1 MNESVLRISAL
12 LGEKYYK
19 VTHQSGLD
27 IYVCPKDVSTAF
39 AAVAVQYGGAYRDYR
54 IGADGEYV
62 HIPDGTAHFLEHK
75 MFERE
80 EGVDAF
86 DYFAQTGADANAFT
100 SSLTTCYLF
109 SCTESFEESLSIL
122 LDMVVH
128 PHFTDE
134 SVEREKEII
143 SQEIKMSEDQPS
155 DALYYGLMN
164 ALYRKNNQRIRVAG
178 TVQSISAI
186 TADTLRQTHS
196 AFYNLHNMALF
207 VCGNVTPESVIH
219 VANQVLPSMEAN
231 PVEVLRETEPELP
244 VSKRFSCEMQVSKPL
259 FSIGVK
265 DIAISDDPRERMKKQ
280 CIMDILNDVLFS
292 RASEF
297 RSELYESGLISPSLS
312 YGFTHCLEIS
322 HNVLSGESADPEAV
336 YRKYVTYITQ
346 MQKDGVDPASFERCR
361 RVLYANCVSSFDD
374 AAEICHNMM
383 DTILDGEDP
392 LDEPQ
397 IIASI
402 TVEDA
407 NRVLRELFNEDRT
420 AMAVV
425 YPCNNNK

>member
-1 MNESVLRISAL
+1 MNESLLRISPL
-12 LGEKYYK
+12 LNEKYYK
-19 VTHQSGLD
+19 ITHKSGLN

-39 AAVAVQYGGAYRDYR
+39 AAVAVQYGGAVCDYR
-54 IGADGEYV
+54 LSSDEEYI

-75 MFERE
+75 MFEQE
-80 EGVDAF
+80 GGVDAF

-109 SCTESFEESLSIL
+109 SCTESFEDSLTIL
-122 LDMVVH
+122 LDMVTH

-134 SVEREKEII
+134 SVEREKVII
-143 SQEIKMSEDQPS
+143 SQEIKMCEDQPG

-164 ALYRKNNQRIRVAG
+164 ALYHKNNQRIRVAG
-178 TVQSISAI
+178 TVDSISGI
-186 TADTLRQTHS
+186 TAKTLRNIHGV
-196 AFYNLHNMALF
+196 FYNLHNMALF
-207 VCGNVTPESVIH
+207 VCGNVTPEEVLSV
-219 VANQVLPSMEAN
+219 ADEVLPEMIN
-231 PVEVLRETEPELP
+231 VPFEVLRDEEPTDP
-244 VSKRFSCEMQVSKPL
+244 VSRRYVCEMQVSKPL

-265 DIAISDDPRERMKKQ
+265 DTDISDDPGERMKKQ

-292 RASEF
+292 RASAF
-297 RSELYESGLISPSLS
+297 RSDLYESGLISPALS
-312 YGFTHCLEIS
+312 YGFTHCLEVS
-322 HNVLSGESADPEAV
+322 HNVISGESRDPEAV
-336 YRKYVTYITQ
+336 YEKYTAYIAQ
-346 MQKDGVDPASFERCR
+346 MQKDGIDPAAFERCK

-374 AAEICHNMM
+374 ASEICHNMM

-392 LDEPQ
+392 FEEPQ

-407 NRVLRELFNEDRT
+407 NRVLRELFDEGKT

-425 YPCNNNK
+425 FPRKNKN